1 MPTNMPTDVPGG
13 AGGDAADDTGAPSDA
28 EACAYTSYE
37 DGEAPDEYPKTGADA
52 SGVETDVWDA
62 LYEVEDPEMPVG
74 VVDLGLIYGV
84 TVDEGTG
91 RCEVEMTLT
100 YTGCPA
106 RDMLTND
113 VRCAAETAPGVEEAE
128 VRLRYTPEWTVAMVT
143 DAGREAL
150 REFGLS
156 V

>member
-1 MPTNMPTDVPGG
+1 MPTSMPTDTPDGPP
-13 AGGDAADDTGAPSDA
+13 ADS

-37 DGEAPDEYPKTGADA
+37 TGEAPEEYPKTGEGATGA
-52 SGVETDVWDA
+52 EADVWTA
-62 LYEVEDPEMPVG
+62 LYEVEDPEMPVS
-74 VVDLGLIYGV
+74 VVDLGLIYDV
-84 TVDEGTG
+84 SVDEASGL
-91 RCEVEMTLT
+91 CEVEMTLT

-106 RDMLTND
+106 RDMILND
-113 VRCAAETAPGVEEAE
+113 VRCAAETAPGVDRAD
-128 VRLRYTPEWTVAMVT
+128 VRLRYSPGWTVSMVT